1 MEFREQSGHET
12 LGFGHSPRHGGTA
25 RRAKFPQ
32 FRRPGRVDR
41 RLVQDDCLLAE
52 INAQFR
58 ALAEKAFRDLSR
70 RAYQVTPVFRRLQQ
84 PVAVPRRGVS
94 PHQHGRSGKVTIRLA
109 APAARPLLPENPV
122 FTGYT
127 LDLINRGQVT
137 SVEDVPGI
145 NTACVTVELGT
156 GTWIAVVKGFQE
168 IGEVPTVV
176 IERQGT

>member
-1 MEFREQSGHET
+1 MKKRNIV
-12 LGFGHSPRHGGTA
+12 L
-25 RRAKFPQ
+25 
-32 FRRPGRVDR
+32 
-41 RLVQDDCLLAE
+41 CLLA
-52 INAQFR
+52 
-58 ALAEKAFRDLSR
+58 ALFTAACSNLWQ
-70 RAYQVTPVFRRLQQ
+70 APVEGSA
-84 PVAVPRRGVS
+84 PTGT
-94 PHQHGRSGKVTIRLA
+94 GGSGKVTIRLA